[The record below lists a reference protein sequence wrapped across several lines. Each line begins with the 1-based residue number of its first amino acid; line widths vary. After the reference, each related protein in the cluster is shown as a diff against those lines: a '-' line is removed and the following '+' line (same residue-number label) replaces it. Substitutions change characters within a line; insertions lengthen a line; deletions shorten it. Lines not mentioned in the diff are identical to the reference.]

1 MFTGVLCQQPTC
13 HTHSCRV
20 VTAPRSS
27 QTASCGWSGARAK
40 PSLAPP
46 AHSRVVQPAGQAAG
60 NQVSELLVV
69 HLAAGVAI
77 HLEVLQGA
85 GMGLQRRCDEN
96 KVVEAAL
103 VGQLKWPGRTAMLE
117 SSRAGVAARR
127 PAGKA
132 EHGRTC
138 GSMFS

>member
-1 MFTGVLCQQPTC
+1 MSHAQP
-13 HTHSCRV
+13 SGGDSPQKWPDSEAV
-20 VTAPRSS
+20 EGAAP
-27 QTASCGWSGARAK
+27 AK
-40 PSLAPP
+40 PPLAPP

-85 GMGLQRRCDEN
+85 GMGLQWRCDEN

-103 VGQLKWPGRTAMLE
+103 VGQLK
-117 SSRAGVAARR
+117 VARKDCHA
-127 PAGKA
+127 
-132 EHGRTC
+132 
-138 GSMFS
+138 